1 MGAAVSVLALFG
13 RRRRALVCRDAVAL
27 MAGYVD
33 GALSAR
39 DQARL
44 ERHLAGC
51 PHCSEYLAQIRAIVD
66 ALGRV
71 QPEDLPQEAV
81 DELVA
86 LYRRWCAE
94 EGV

>member
-1 MGAAVSVLALFG
+1 MSVLDLFR

-27 MAGYVD
+27 MADYLD
-33 GALSAR
+33 GGLDAQ

-44 ERHLAGC
+44 EQHLAGC
-51 PHCSEYLAQIRAIVD
+51 PHCSEYLAQIRATIE

-71 QPEDLPQEAV
+71 EPEDLSEEAV

-86 LYRRWCAE
+86 LYRRWRAE
-94 EGV
+94 